1 MLILG
6 KLFGNYEVVQYIY
19 FYSITINIFTLIR
32 RPNCHVLCDQG
43 GHSIWTDGLGSRGQL
58 DHGYISHHGRYG
70 HQHKIFL
77 LLGQVRIGDFVSKNK

>member
-1 MLILG
+1 MIKIRNLP
-6 KLFGNYEVVQYIY
+6 LF
-19 FYSITINIFTLIR
+19 SKATIKDDIFTITR

-77 LLGQVRIGDFVSKNK
+77 LLDQVRIGDFVSKNKSN